1 MQHQNFKV
9 IACSTWPTTSIY
21 GCTGSGGDWELLDNS
36 LREPTIYTYQLDS
49 TKCEQKC
56 ISQGT
61 HGCCY
66 LDNELG
72 CYWKQGS
79 DASHREGD
87 HGIAVAC
94 AIKGK

>member
-21 GCTGSGGDWELLDNS
+21 GCTGSGGDWELLDNY
-36 LREPTIYTYQLDS
+36 LLELDATI
-49 TKCEQKC
+49 CEQKC

-66 LDNELG
+66 LDKELG

-87 HGIAVAC
+87 DGIAVTC
-94 AIKGK
+94 ALKYGK